1 MSVNEE
7 YAINMSLLLNGE
19 GKSYFIKN
27 NLDLYY
33 SKIESALIDLNKG
46 LGVDYLCFSFIS
58 LCSAT
63 LEYSLNL
70 IYSDFFLGQFA
81 CDYEPYAKAFYK
93 MEFKLKLRLLPYIIS
108 NGKFIFNENY
118 KTFQSLNSL
127 IKLRNLLLHPNGCI
141 EGIELGSIFPNMEFD
156 GKNLIIETENTEV
169 EFSVNSKESTIET
182 LNKRDCINYGLA
194 LLEFRDL
201 VLTPFLSN
209 HNIEENSMVR
219 LR

>member
-1 MSVNEE
+1 
-7 YAINMSLLLNGE
+7 
-19 GKSYFIKN
+19 
-27 NLDLYY
+27 
-33 SKIESALIDLNKG
+33 
-46 LGVDYLCFSFIS
+46 
-58 LCSAT
+58 
-63 LEYSLNL
+63 
-70 IYSDFFLGQFA
+70 
-81 CDYEPYAKAFYK
+81 

-118 KTFQSLNSL
+118 KTLQSLNSL

-182 LNKRDCINYGLA
+182 LNKRDCINYGFA

-201 VLTPFLSN
+201 VLMPFLSN